1 MSSTGPD
8 ARAPK
13 PPGAG
18 AWRTK
23 REAAAGL
30 LLALGIIAVGSFVPV
45 RTPGQ
50 KASLQVLKVATNGS
64 WRPQSYLDD
73 RNQLVGFDIDVAREI
88 ARRLGRTARFDTPDF
103 ATMTGGHWHGRW
115 DIAVGSVTP
124 THARAQVVD
133 FAGVYYYSPYVF
145 AVHKDSAARTFA
157 DLNGKTIG
165 VETGTTSEDY
175 IRHRLRIEAPD
186 APPPV
191 YRVTPGKVRTYAD
204 STMPL
209 DDLRLGDGVRLDAVV
224 APEQTVLGAIRSGYP
239 IKIMPGGYAFREP
252 LTVITDK
259 GSPQWTA
266 TIRGVIAA
274 MKADGTLGTLTTKWY
289 GRDYSH

>member
-1 MSSTGPD
+1 MATS
-8 ARAPK
+8 AF
-13 PPGAG
+13 GAIPTRRG
-18 AWRTK
+18 R
-23 REAAAGL
+23 REFAAGL
-30 LLALGIIAVGSFVPV
+30 LLALAIIAVGSVTPV
-45 RTPGQ
+45 RTPGRST
-50 KASLQVLKVATNGS
+50 SLQVLKVATNGS

-73 RNQLVGFDIDVAREI
+73 KNQLVGFDIDVAREI
-88 ARRLGRTARFDTPDF
+88 ARRLGRTAKFDTPDF

-115 DIAVGSVTP
+115 DIAAGSVTP
-124 THARAQVVD
+124 THARPQVVD
-133 FAGVYYYSPYVF
+133 FAGVYYFSPYVL
-145 AVHKDSAARTFA
+145 AVHRDSAARTFE
-157 DLNGKTIG
+157 DLNGKRIG

-186 APPPV
+186 APAVV
-191 YRVTPGKVRTYAD
+191 YRVTPGTVRTYAD

-274 MKADGTLGTLTTKWY
+274 MKADGTLGTLTTRWY

>member
-1 MSSTGPD
+1 MGVATSVF
-8 ARAPK
+8 
-13 PPGAG
+13 GAVSG
-18 AWRTK
+18 AWRAR
-23 REAAAGL
+23 RELAAGL
-30 LLALGIIAVGSFVPV
+30 LLALGIVAAGSFLPA
-45 RTPGQ
+45 RRAQQATSP
-50 KASLQVLKVATNGS
+50 LVLKVATNGS

-133 FAGVYYYSPYVF
+133 FAGIYYFSPYVL
-145 AVHKDSAARTFA
+145 AVHRDSAARAFE
-157 DLNGKTIG
+157 DLNGKTVG

-175 IRHRLRIEAPD
+175 IRHRLAIEAPGM
-186 APPPV
+186 APVV
-191 YRVTPGKVRTYAD
+191 YRVSPGTVRTYAD

-224 APEQTVLGAIRSGYP
+224 APEQTVLGAIRNGYP

-266 TIRGVIAA
+266 RIRGVIAA

>member
-1 MSSTGPD
+1 M
-8 ARAPK
+8 
-13 PPGAG
+13 
-18 AWRTK
+18 AWMT
-23 REAAAGL
+23 RETAVGG
-30 LLALGIIAVGSFVPV
+30 LLALAILVVGAFVPT
-45 RTPGQ
+45 RAPHL
-50 KASLQVLKVATNGS
+50 AHADADLKIATNGS
-64 WRPQSYLDD
+64 WKPQSYLDEH
-73 RNQLVGFDIDVAREI
+73 NQLTGFDVDVAREI
-88 ARRLGRTARFDTPDF
+88 ARRLGRTPRFETPDF

-124 THARAQVVD
+124 TKARAQVVD
-133 FAGVYYYSPYVF
+133 FAGVYYFSPYVF
-145 AVHKDSAARTFA
+145 AVHKDSQASRFE

-175 IRHRLRIEAPD
+175 IRRRLHIDAPG
-186 APPPV
+186 APPPQ
-191 YRVTPGKVRTYAD
+191 YRVTPGRVRTYAD

-224 APEQTVLGAIRSGYP
+224 SPEQTVLGAIKGGYP
-239 IKIMPGGYAFREP
+239 IKILAGGYAFREP

-259 GSPQWTA
+259 GNPQWTA
-266 TIRGVIAA
+266 KIRQIIAD

>member
-1 MSSTGPD
+1 MGD
-8 ARAPK
+8 ATSASRPNPPRRA
-13 PPGAG
+13 
-18 AWRTK
+18 R
-23 REAAAGL
+23 RELAAGL
-30 LLALGIIAVGSFVPV
+30 ALALAIIAVGSFLPP

-50 KASLQVLKVATNGS
+50 ATSLGPLKVATNGS
-64 WRPQSYLDD
+64 WRPQSFLDD
-73 RNQLVGFDIDVAREI
+73 HNQLVGFDIDVAREI
-88 ARRLGRTARFDTPDF
+88 ARRMGRTARFDTPDF

-115 DIAVGSVTP
+115 DLAVGSVTP

-133 FAGVYYYSPYVF
+133 FAGVYYYSPYVL
-145 AVHKDSAARTFA
+145 AVHRDSAAATFA
-157 DLNGKTIG
+157 DLNGKTVG

-186 APPPV
+186 VPPVV
-191 YRVTPGKVRTYAD
+191 YRVTPGQVRTYAD

-224 APEQTVLGAIRSGYP
+224 APEQTVLGAIKSGYP

-259 GSPQWTA
+259 GAPQWTA
-266 TIRGVIAA
+266 KIRAVIAA